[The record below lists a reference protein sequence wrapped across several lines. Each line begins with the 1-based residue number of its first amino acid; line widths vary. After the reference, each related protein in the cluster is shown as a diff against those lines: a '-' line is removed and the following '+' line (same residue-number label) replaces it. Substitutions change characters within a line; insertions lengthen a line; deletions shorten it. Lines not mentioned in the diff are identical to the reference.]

1 MGALRGC
8 GSDIFPGSGDGE
20 RRLPLGHPKFEI
32 QVKFSPERK
41 REGFFQTKGAVARTC
56 YSVNK

>member
-41 REGFFQTKGAVARTC
+41 GEGFSQTKGTAACTR
-56 YSVNK
+56 YSVKK